1 MKKVLKFLSLVV
13 IIIAFVWMLK
23 TKFDYEP
30 IIVFITAIIGFAL
43 SSTSSSSNSEVKGKG
58 NTVIQKE
65 GSNLSN
71 TSKIEG
77 DDNKVIQL

>member
-13 IIIAFVWMLK
+13 IIIAFAWMLK

-43 SSTSSSSNSEVKGKG
+43 SSTPSSSNSEVKGKG
-58 NTVIQKE
+58 NKVLQKK
-65 GSNLSN
+65 GNNVSN

-77 DDNKVIQL
+77 DDNQVIQL

>member
-43 SSTSSSSNSEVKGKG
+43 SSTSSSSNSEVNGEG
-58 NTVIQKE
+58 NTVIQKK
-65 GSNLSN
+65 GDNLSN

-77 DDNKVIQL
+77 DNNKVIQL